1 MHSFRHAHS
10 VFLGFL
16 VSLLLWFVAID
27 QPHALAAAPSTL
39 AATSSAST
47 LSSEATEQVAPSRS
61 VVDPSSIPS
70 EKVSEFVHACLQ
82 VVALIERREGEL
94 QGSETESES
103 LRVEQEIESEAL
115 AIIGKAGL
123 TRQEYLQL
131 LGLAN
136 TDPEFGE
143 RIAVQLQEATT

>member
-1 MHSFRHAHS
+1 MHLLIRCVRYILLYS
-10 VFLGFL
+10 LGIL
-16 VSLLLWFVAID
+16 TVWFVVIH
-27 QPHALAAAPSTL
+27 PPFALAAEAPVPKEPP
-39 AATSSAST
+39 ATA
-47 LSSEATEQVAPSRS
+47 QPPVAPSRS

-94 QGSETESES
+94 QGAETESES

-115 AIIGKAGL
+115 AIIEKAGL

-143 RIAVQLQEATT
+143 RIAVQLQEATS